1 MSDLPTIEHDPGED
15 DAPPKDYIEGAI
27 DVFCVVVGFSLIMY
41 LKNHY
46 GSDLGDWILSLFG

>member
-1 MSDLPTIEHDPGED
+1 MSMNDDEPLDPEQ
-15 DAPPKDYIEGAI
+15 PPKDYIEGAI